1 MGCGVSPRASA
12 EKQSRKSKWLLTGA
26 SEPGRGASP
35 AKVSA
40 AKRLLSEM
48 AKEHADAAL
57 KTLAN
62 IASDGES
69 EAARVTAAVAILD
82 RAFGK
87 PVQSHELTGKDGK
100 DLPAPTAPVTI
111 FQLPDNGRG

>member
-1 MGCGVSPRASA
+1 MAAQGGKRSGAG
-12 EKQSRKSKWLLTGA
+12 RK
-26 SEPGRGASP
+26 PG
-35 AKVSA
+35 KVSA
-40 AKRLLSEM
+40 AKRQLSEM

-57 KTLAN
+57 KTLAG
-62 IASDGES
+62 IAAEGDS

-82 RAFGK
+82 RAYGK

-100 DLPAPTAPVTI
+100 DLPAPTTPVTI